1 MAPRPRNAGI
11 IGTKL
16 SRTALRWLVCGVRT
30 ILEIEGMSCVH
41 CVRSVVTGLGGI
53 PGITG
58 ADVTI
63 GRAVVD
69 HGPSVRLSRL
79 REAVELAGYKVRE
92 SKEERRRL
100 PVL

>member
-1 MAPRPRNAGI
+1 M
-11 IGTKL
+11 
-16 SRTALRWLVCGVRT
+16 RT

-41 CVRSVVTGLGGI
+41 CVRAVVTGLGGV

-58 ADVTI
+58 ADVKVGQAI
-63 GRAVVD
+63 VD
-69 HGPSVRLSRL
+69 HGPSVKLARL
-79 REAVELAGYKVRE
+79 REAVEMAGYKVRE

>member
-1 MAPRPRNAGI
+1 M
-11 IGTKL
+11 
-16 SRTALRWLVCGVRT
+16 RT
-30 ILEIEGMSCVH
+30 ILEIDGMSCVH
-41 CVRSVVTGLGGI
+41 CVRAVVTGLGGV

-69 HGPSVRLSRL
+69 HGPSVSLARL
-79 REAVELAGYKVRE
+79 REAVEVAGYSIRE

>member
-1 MAPRPRNAGI
+1 M
-11 IGTKL
+11 
-16 SRTALRWLVCGVRT
+16 RTT
-30 ILEIEGMSCVH
+30 LEIEGMSCVH
-41 CVRSVVTGLGGI
+41 CVRAVVTGLGGV

-69 HGPSVRLSRL
+69 HGPRVTIARL
-79 REAVELAGYKVRE
+79 REAIEVAGYRVKGTV
-92 SKEERRRL
+92 EERRRL